1 VQDKKKQI
9 IDAAIHC
16 FARKGFNAT
25 SIQEIVD
32 ELGMAKGS
40 IYFYFKSK
48 DDLLI
53 SIMDYYGE
61 ILFDSMGGQPDEAGL
76 PPREKAA
83 LQIERQFKFIREHL
97 DFMRMLLKEPLT
109 GLKPQVQE
117 MMERFRARSQLYSLS
132 HVLDIY
138 GEEAVAYSGDAAAL
152 FSGIALPYFEALL
165 FEGKQL
171 DERRFSR
178 FLIRRFDNLM
188 TGMMNAEEDPMLPP
202 LQLAELR
209 SRAGL
214 MPDDTAAELQ
224 LLRLVADEIVSSA
237 FAREEQVQSDLLA
250 ALTMLKEEIEK
261 PALKHRMLVRAMLA
275 LLRRH
280 IPDDLQTTLEAL
292 EQRLV
297 DRQK

>member
-1 VQDKKKQI
+1 
-9 IDAAIHC
+9 
-16 FARKGFNAT
+16 
-25 SIQEIVD
+25 
-32 ELGMAKGS
+32 
-40 IYFYFKSK
+40 
-48 DDLLI
+48 
-53 SIMDYYGE
+53 
-61 ILFDSMGGQPDEAGL
+61 
-76 PPREKAA
+76 
-83 LQIERQFKFIREHL
+83 
-97 DFMRMLLKEPLT
+97 
-109 GLKPQVQE
+109 
-117 MMERFRARSQLYSLS
+117 
-132 HVLDIY
+132 VLDIY

-275 LLRRH
+275 LLRQH